1 MTEPE
6 QDDQALAFHILVD
19 TFSFRAEFYIK
30 EMADFKW

>member
-6 QDDQALAFHILVD
+6 QDDQVLVFHFLVD
-19 TFSFRAEFYIK
+19 TFSLRAEFYVK